1 MPYQHGLDRQ
11 GEIGTY
17 LEGPLKGQTPVAVL
31 ISAKETVW
39 LKIVGRDVAK
49 LDAAKGASDNAA
61 SKQLGGIIFMGLDV
75 LPDMGLDFARFEAA
89 DWRFVYRHVAG
100 VLCLCDWN

>member
-31 ISAKETVW
+31 ISAKETAW

-49 LDAAKGASDNAA
+49 LDAAKGAPIDATSEPISGTARTGVNELTDA
-61 SKQLGGIIFMGLDV
+61 SVVLGRIGQRYWQV
-75 LPDMGLDFARFEAA
+75 
-89 DWRFVYRHVAG
+89 VH
-100 VLCLCDWN
+100 